1 MKNKAL
7 FLDRDGVIN
16 KEINYLYKIDDF
28 VFNKGIFRICKHFSL
43 NGYKIIIITNQ
54 AGIARG
60 YYDIDDFKILNNW
73 MIKQFLKEKLKL
85 MQFIFVHII
94 LILLG
99 NCRKPNPG
107 MIFKAQKEYNIDLS
121 KSILIGDKKS
131 DISAGENA
139 GIKIN
144 LKIKKN
150 NLTSIFEKYK
160 I

>member
-73 MIKQFLKEKLKL
+73 MIKQFLKRKIKIDAVYFCPHHPDFTRES
-85 MQFIFVHII
+85 
-94 LILLG
+94 

-121 KSILIGDKKS
+121 KSILIGDK
-131 DISAGENA
+131 N
-139 GIKIN
+139 
-144 LKIKKN
+144 
-150 NLTSIFEKYK
+150 
-160 I
+160 